1 MTGFAATLRRRWPA
15 IALVASLVLN
25 GFLIGALV
33 TDWLKP
39 GRGFTGPRFAGFELR
54 RLDEHL
60 PQKAVDRIAAEL
72 QPLGETM
79 RERVARL
86 RELRAEIMRLAAEPR
101 PDRAAIDERLAA
113 LRTEVSGMQEEVQ
126 RATYDA
132 LLSLPPED
140 RVRLAQAP
148 EDD

>member
-15 IALVASLVLN
+15 IALAASLVLN

-33 TDWLKP
+33 ADWLTP
-39 GRGFTGPRFAGFELR
+39 GRGFSGPRFAGFELR
-54 RLDEHL
+54 RLDDRL
-60 PQKAVDRIAAEL
+60 PQEAVERIAAEL

-86 RELRAEIMRLAAEPR
+86 RELRTEIMRLAAEPE

-113 LRTEVSGMQEEVQ
+113 LRAEASSMQEEVQ
-126 RATYDA
+126 RTTYDA
-132 LLSLPPED
+132 LLRLPPED
-140 RVRLAQAP
+140 RVRLAEARG
-148 EDD
+148 ED